1 MPLFSMREHP
11 IPTVT
16 DPQQYRAIGLVRGV
30 YSPEDPELI
39 SRGQLIDSDGVVVQ
53 AVVLGRVMTL
63 MHRHLQMDK
72 PHLWVVYPRC
82 RDTTFLHLQIVGI
95 WEPSTLSIDSD
106 NNKFLEENNQ
116 SIDFVDELPEGD
128 DYFSI
133 RGELI
138 YTKPDTSDFVVKIR
152 QRQRPN
158 GPRPVPFKLQLKGKI
173 PLDKLRHFLSLDVR
187 RHGQELCLENYQV
200 IAPMPTRGG
209 KKHGGRSA
217 VTKRSSPEKR

>member
-1 MPLFSMREHP
+1 MREHP

-16 DPQQYRAIGLVRGV
+16 DSQQYRAIGLVRGV
-30 YSPEDPELI
+30 YSPEDPQLI
-39 SRGQLIDSDGVVVQ
+39 SRGQLIDSDGIAVQ

-72 PHLWVVYPRC
+72 AHLWVVYPRC

-95 WEPSTLSIDSD
+95 WEPSSLDCNSD
-106 NNKFLEENNQ
+106 NKKSLEGNNQ
-116 SIDFVDELPEGD
+116 SSDFVDELPEGD

-138 YTKPDTSDFVVKIR
+138 YTKPETNDFVVKIR
-152 QRQRPN
+152 QRQRPS
-158 GPRPVPFKLQLKGKI
+158 GPRAVPFKLQLKGKI
-173 PLDKLRHFLSLDVR
+173 PLENLRHFVSLDVR
-187 RHGQELCLENYQV
+187 RHGQELCLETYQV

-209 KKHGGRSA
+209 KKQGGGNTVIRRGPPK
-217 VTKRSSPEKR
+217 KR